1 MIKSFL
7 GYVFLSILI
16 VIVFVVGYDQI
27 IIYYNTNPYIN
38 GLIILTLFVGFALNS
53 IKIFSLF
60 SEYRFMNSV
69 AFGKLR
75 INDQSL
81 ASYPITKSLAL
92 ELNVI
97 GLINLQFAVKD
108 EIVYVLEVNPRSS
121 RTVPF
126 VSKYSNISLA
136 NIAAQLSV
144 GKKLKDFKLKNIR
157 HKHVAVKKAVLPFKK
172 FKNEKPLGGTTVLV
186 RNGDVNGAMRVLK
199 KRLMRD
205 GFFQELRERSFY
217 ESRGTKRR
225 KEKAAATRRYK
236 RNMQKRKDEL
246 GY

>member
-1 MIKSFL
+1 M
-7 GYVFLSILI
+7 
-16 VIVFVVGYDQI
+16 
-27 IIYYNTNPYIN
+27 
-38 GLIILTLFVGFALNS
+38 
-53 IKIFSLF
+53 
-60 SEYRFMNSV
+60 
-69 AFGKLR
+69 
-75 INDQSL
+75 
-81 ASYPITKSLAL
+81 
-92 ELNVI
+92 
-97 GLINLQFAVKD
+97 
-108 EIVYVLEVNPRSS
+108 
-121 RTVPF
+121 
-126 VSKYSNISLA
+126 
-136 NIAAQLSV
+136 
-144 GKKLKDFKLKNIR
+144 
-157 HKHVAVKKAVLPFKK
+157 KK